1 MADYDVIVL
10 GGGSAGSSAAAAAH
24 DAGART
30 LMINDGE
37 LGGLCILRGCMP
49 TKSML
54 AAAHA
59 IHEAQHLEPFGARL
73 EGDVVVDFAAIA
85 ARKDGHVAR
94 FKKAK
99 VDAID
104 AAGYEVLD
112 ARGRFVTPGV
122 IEAGG
127 RRIRGKK
134 FVISTGSNAAMLPI
148 PGLDDVPVLTSD
160 SVMRLTEPPKRL
172 IVQGAGPIGLEL
184 AQFFARI
191 GSSVVLVNRSALLS
205 KVDADS
211 GVELHR
217 ALEEQSNLR
226 LAVPG
231 KIERLSPVA
240 AGLKAV
246 LADGAE
252 IEADALLMAVGRD
265 AALDG
270 IGLDVLDIVPERGTV
285 PHDEAMRTSH
295 PDVYV
300 AGDATGRYQIL
311 HLANQEGR
319 IAGHNAA
326 GGERRDMDLRLKME
340 VTFTDPPFARVG
352 MTEAEAH
359 EAGADAIVGVARF
372 AETGRAITMGARH
385 GIWKLLADR
394 DSGEILG
401 STILGPRADDLI
413 HVIATLMHFRGKISD
428 IHDLPWYHPTLSEVL
443 LNLARDIERQRT

>member
-10 GGGSAGSSAAAAAH
+10 GGGSAGSSAASAAH
-24 DAGART
+24 DTGART

-59 IHEAQHLEPFGARL
+59 IHEAGHLEPFGARL
-73 EGDVVVDFAAIA
+73 EGRVSVDFAKIA
-85 ARKDGHVAR
+85 ARKDDHVAR

-99 VDAID
+99 VDAIN

-112 ARGRFVTPGV
+112 ARGRFVETGV
-122 IEAGG
+122 VEAGG
-127 RRIRGKK
+127 RRITGTK
-134 FVISTGSNAAMLPI
+134 FVISTGSVAAMLPI

-160 SVMRLTEPPKRL
+160 SVMRLTEAPKRL
-172 IVQGAGPIGLEL
+172 LVQGAGPIGLEL

-191 GSSVVLVNRSALLS
+191 GTHVVLINRSPLLS
-205 KVDADS
+205 KVDIDS
-211 GVELHR
+211 GIELR
-217 ALEEQSNLR
+217 AALEEQANLR

-231 KIERLSPVA
+231 KIERLSP
-240 AGLKAV
+240 AG
-246 LADGAE
+246 DGLRATMTDGE
-252 IEADALLMAVGRD
+252 EFEADALLMAVGRD

-270 IGLDVLDIVPERGTV
+270 IGLDVLGIVPEAGRV
-285 PHDEAMRTSH
+285 AHDAGMRTSH

-300 AGDATGRYQIL
+300 AGDATGSHQIL

-326 GGERRDMDLRLKME
+326 GGTPREMDLRLKME
-340 VTFTDPPFARVG
+340 VTFTDPPLANVG
-352 MTEAEAH
+352 LTEK
-359 EAGADAIVGVARF
+359 EAGPGAVTATERF
-372 AETGRAITMGARH
+372 PETGRAITMGARH
-385 GIWKLLADR
+385 GIWKLVADR
-394 DSGEILG
+394 RSGEILG
-401 STILGPRADDLI
+401 STILGPHADDLV
-413 HVIATLMHFRGKISD
+413 HVISTLMHFRGKVAD
-428 IHDLPWYHPTLSEVL
+428 IFDLPWYHPTLSEVL